1 MDFLFE
7 VLRAGI
13 KFIFLG
19 CCAVTGVL
27 IGKKARD
34 KKDEKKNQK

>member
-19 CCAVTGVL
+19 YCAVTGVL